1 MSDIKKPRLVYY
13 EEGVDSWCPVPEN
26 VESIIGVENFFEDG
40 ENIEIIFRRVD
51 MTDEEF
57 NNIPEE

>member
-1 MSDIKKPRLVYY
+1 MSDIKKPRLFYY

-26 VESIIGVENFFEDG
+26 IESIIGVENFCEDK
-40 ENIEIIFRRVD
+40 EVIEIKFRRFD

-57 NNIPEE
+57 DNLPED